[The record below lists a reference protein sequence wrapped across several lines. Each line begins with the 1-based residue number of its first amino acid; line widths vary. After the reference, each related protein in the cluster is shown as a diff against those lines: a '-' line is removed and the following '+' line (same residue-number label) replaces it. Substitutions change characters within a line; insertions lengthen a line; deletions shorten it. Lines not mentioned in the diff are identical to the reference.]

1 MSIFFS
7 MKLPKDLELNVI
19 RDRLAAELPEDIK
32 IYEVQKL
39 SKHFDTKS
47 KADKRT
53 YYYYLPAFCISQEF
67 AKLVT
72 PTLKQKADEIFMRE
86 DILND

>member
-7 MKLPKDLELNVI
+7 MKINKDLDLNEV

-32 IYEVQKL
+32 IYEVQKI

-47 KADKRT
+47 RADKRT
-53 YYYYLPAFCISQEF
+53 YFYYLPAFCLSKEF
-67 AKLVT
+67 AQIVS
-72 PTLKQKADEIFMRE
+72 PSLK
-86 DILND
+86 

>member
-7 MKLPKDLELNVI
+7 MKLPKDLELSELK
-19 RDRLAAELPEDIK
+19 DRIAAELPADIK
-32 IYEVQKL
+32 IYEVQRL

-53 YYYYLPAFCISQEF
+53 YYYYLPAFCLSKDFPSLI
-67 AKLVT
+67 T
-72 PTLKQKADEIFMRE
+72 PSLKEQSNQIFTNE
-86 DILND
+86 AILND

>member
-7 MKLPKDLELNVI
+7 MKLPKDLELTELKNRI
-19 RDRLAAELPEDIK
+19 AAELPEDIK
-32 IYEVQKL
+32 IYEVQRL

-53 YYYYLPAFCISQEF
+53 YYYYLPAFCLSKDFPSLI
-67 AKLVT
+67 T
-72 PTLKQKADEIFMRE
+72 PSLKEQS
-86 DILND
+86 N